1 MGEFI
6 LIYTIICAITFA
18 FIVLNKYINNK
29 SKFILAK
36 KIIAEKDIHN
46 SDPEQMFNL
55 LDYLIQ
61 TEMSYLIELPFEGRD
76 IKRIT
81 NFEDS
86 LIELTSAVTA
96 DISELFIERA
106 KQLGITES
114 FIYDYITKRCT
125 IKLLEY
131 MRNNNGGIQKNEEEE

>member
-81 NFEDS
+81 NFEDLGCLS
-86 LIELTSAVTA
+86 FNNSFEYVISFPKGLILLSAIHV
-96 DISELFIERA
+96 L
-106 KQLGITES
+106 S
-114 FIYDYITKRCT
+114 F
-125 IKLLEY
+125 LE
-131 MRNNNGGIQKNEEEE
+131 NL